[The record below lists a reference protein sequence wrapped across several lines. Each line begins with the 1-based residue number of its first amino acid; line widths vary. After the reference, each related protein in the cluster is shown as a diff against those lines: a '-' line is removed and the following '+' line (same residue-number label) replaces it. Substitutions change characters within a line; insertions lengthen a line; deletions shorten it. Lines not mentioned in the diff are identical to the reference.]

1 MDWYEAEVAD
11 LIERL
16 AARPLPAPT
25 VFYGSSTIRLW
36 DTLARDVGSP
46 RAVNAGFGGST
57 LAACAHF
64 FERIVPPLQPVS
76 LVLYAGDNDLG
87 DGRSP
92 EDVLASYR
100 DLAARIDARCGPVP
114 FAFVSIKPSPARRD
128 IVDRIRRA
136 NELVRSALDV
146 RPGAY
151 YIDVFDAMLEHGEPR
166 PELYLADGLHLSRAG
181 YDLWS
186 ERLEP
191 FHHRMFPND
200 SGTGPA
206 PEDDA

>member
-16 AARPLPAPT
+16 AARPFPAPT

-36 DTLARDVGSP
+36 DTLARDLRSP
-46 RAVNAGFGGST
+46 RALNAGFGGST

-64 FERIVPPLQPVS
+64 FERIVAPLEPVS

-100 DLAARIDARCGPVP
+100 DLAARIDACCGPVP
-114 FAFVSIKPSPARRD
+114 LAFVSIKPSPARRE
-128 IVDRIRRA
+128 IIDRIRRA
-136 NELVRSALDV
+136 NELVRTALQE

-151 YIDVFDAMLEHGEPR
+151 YVDVFEAMLAGGEPR
-166 PELYLADGLHLSRAG
+166 PELYLEDGLHLSRAG

-186 ERLEP
+186 ARLEP
-191 FHHRMFPND
+191 FGDRMFP
-200 SGTGPA
+200 A
-206 PEDDA
+206 EDAV

>member
-1 MDWYEAEVAD
+1 MDWYEAEVAE
-11 LIERL
+11 LVARL
-16 AARPLPAPT
+16 AARPLPKPT

-36 DTLARDVGSP
+36 VTLTRDVRSE
-46 RAVNAGFGGST
+46 RALNAGFGGST

-64 FERIVPPLQPVS
+64 FERIVPPLHPVS

-100 DLAARIDARCGPVP
+100 DVAARIDACCGPVP
-114 FAFVSIKPSPARRD
+114 LAFVSIKPSPARRE

-136 NELVRSALDV
+136 NELIRTALED

-151 YIDVFDAMLEHGEPR
+151 YIDVFDAMLAGGEPR
-166 PELYLADGLHLSRAG
+166 PELYLEDGLHLSRAG

-191 FHHRMFPND
+191 FHHRMFP
-200 SGTGPA
+200 
-206 PEDDA
+206 EDAV